1 MQAGASCVTLSELSN
16 EELPSIKRRRAL
28 FRRSLAQWRPCSPEE
43 SCFKNTACSRLRRG
57 FCRKQLLCELTWT
70 KCPVFMSPISRG
82 RPIND
87 LLIFT
92 MEMRIWKP
100 REASEELFYSWWSI
114 FYRVYGLIIGEIKVL
129 KFLSFNC
136 FSLFQGEFLFSCLK
150 PRKIIIVFFFEE
162 ICFPSQD
169 TLSWEILFISNNPK
183 QYFLQDIFFT
193 CWKKKSLA
201 KEKKKRNPQ
210 LIMSF
215 F

>member
-136 FSLFQGEFLFSCLK
+136 FSLFQGEFLFSCLM
-150 PRKIIIVFFFEE
+150 PRKIIIVFFLWGNLFSLTGH
-162 ICFPSQD
+162 I
-169 TLSWEILFISNNPK
+169 ILGNSFHFKQPK
-183 QYFLQDIFFT
+183 TIFSSGHFLYML
-193 CWKKKSLA
+193 KKKSLA

>member
-16 EELPSIKRRRAL
+16 EELPSIKRQRAL

-150 PRKIIIVFFFEE
+150 PRKMIIVFFSEE

-169 TLSWEILFISNNPK
+169 TFILGNSFHFK
-183 QYFLQDIFFT
+183 QRKTIFSSGHFLYML
-193 CWKKKSLA
+193 KKKKP
-201 KEKKKRNPQ
+201 KEKKRNPQ

>member
-16 EELPSIKRRRAL
+16 EELPSIKRQRAL

-100 REASEELFYSWWSI
+100 RGASEELFYSWWSI

-136 FSLFQGEFLFSCLK
+136 FSLFQGEFLFSCLM
-150 PRKIIIVFFFEE
+150 PRKIIIVFF
-162 ICFPSQD
+162 
-169 TLSWEILFISNNPK
+169 LWGNLFSLTGHIYPGKFFSFQTTQNK
-183 QYFLQDIFFT
+183 IFFRT
-193 CWKKKSLA
+193 FSLHVEKKKSL
-201 KEKKKRNPQ
+201 KKKKEILNW
-210 LIMSF
+210 
-215 F
+215 